1 VTVGRDPVV
10 RARALLAVAILLEVV
25 GTLSLRASD
34 GFTHPGWTLLVVG
47 GYVTSVVVFGR
58 VLALGMTLGVA
69 YGTLTAVGLVAAA
82 LTTALVYRESLDPL
96 TGVGLLLLL
105 GGVILLQR
113 RPPSSAGAA

>member
-1 VTVGRDPVV
+1 MTSGRDPAV
-10 RARALLAVAILLEVV
+10 RARVLLTVAILLEVV

-34 GFTHPGWTLLVVG
+34 GFTHPGWTSLVVG

-82 LTTALVYRESLDPL
+82 LTSAVVYRESLDLL
-96 TGVGLLLLL
+96 TGTGLLLLL
-105 GGVILLQR
+105 GGVVLLQR
-113 RPPSSAGAA
+113 RPVDTVGAP